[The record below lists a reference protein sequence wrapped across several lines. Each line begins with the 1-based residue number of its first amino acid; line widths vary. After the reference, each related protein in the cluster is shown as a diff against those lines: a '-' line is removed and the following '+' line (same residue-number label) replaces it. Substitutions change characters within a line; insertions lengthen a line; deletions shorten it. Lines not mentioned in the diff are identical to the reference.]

1 MNRMEFMRDLSKRL
15 KYLPKEDREDAIT
28 YYNEYFDEMNPEENE
43 DVTLS
48 LGHPRDV
55 AKEILSDV
63 KDKHIS
69 KQKEERNVKN
79 AATVTWLV
87 ILGFFSMP
95 LTVPIGICLLAVA
108 LVLIICIF
116 VIIIVFGCCALALA
130 LCGLALCILA
140 FAAPGIMQA
149 LMAAGIGLLLL
160 GIGLLWGLGTV
171 LMTKNL
177 FRAVGKIFRK

>member
-1 MNRMEFMRDLSKRL
+1 MNKNEFMKDLSKRL
-15 KYLPKEDREDAIT
+15 KYLPKEDREDAIA
-28 YYNEYFDEMNPEENE
+28 YYNEYFEEMNPEENE
-43 DVTLS
+43 DVTPA
-48 LGHPRDV
+48 LGQPKDV

-69 KQKEERNVKN
+69 KQKEEKNVRN
-79 AATVTWLV
+79 AATITWLV

-95 LTVPIGICLLAVA
+95 LTVPIGIVALAVV
-108 LVLIICIF
+108 LVLIVCIL
-116 VIIIVFGCCALALA
+116 VIIITFGCCSLAIALSGIAMFV
-130 LCGLALCILA
+130 LA
-140 FAAPGIMQA
+140 FMAPGIMQA